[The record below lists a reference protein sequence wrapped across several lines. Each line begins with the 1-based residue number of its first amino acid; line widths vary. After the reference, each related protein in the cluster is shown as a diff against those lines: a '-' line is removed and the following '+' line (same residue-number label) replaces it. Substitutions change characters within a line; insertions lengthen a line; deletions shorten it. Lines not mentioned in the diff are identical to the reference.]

1 MPYGRGSYWSSG
13 RAFQR
18 ASCAVTCMFPFI
30 FNNLHCRSPRMNAWF
45 LVFCPGQ
52 CLTVSPTKTW
62 GGRHRQ
68 APSPA
73 ARPPYSCFVRKI
85 EVLGISTVVAGGRCG
100 KLRWLDSVL
109 APTHHLRYVRE
120 ERATRCYDFD
130 PQYAKRLDQSVE
142 QRVAPCFQTNTQMSS
157 GVATRL
163 YYKAFAETRSCPRNQ
178 Q

>member
-1 MPYGRGSYWSSG
+1 MEYRRGRITQEYRRSETSKVSRLTLDKPEADSRVG
-13 RAFQR
+13 R
-18 ASCAVTCMFPFI
+18 
-30 FNNLHCRSPRMNAWF
+30 
-45 LVFCPGQ
+45 
-52 CLTVSPTKTW
+52 
-62 GGRHRQ
+62 